1 MKLSKKINNILPSNT
16 VVLGQKARELISL
29 GKDIIQLGEG
39 EPDFNTPDHI
49 INAALD
55 AMNKGKTKYTNVA
68 GTQELRKVIKK
79 FLKMNINFLT
89 GGSNCSRK
97 WWKTINI

>member
-39 EPDFNTPDHI
+39 EPDFNTPYHI
-49 INAALD
+49 IDAALD
-55 AMNKGKTKYTNVA
+55 AMHKGETKYTNVA

-79 FLKMNINFLT
+79 
-89 GGSNCSRK
+89 
-97 WWKTINI
+97 

>member
-16 VVLGQKARELISL
+16 VVLGQARELISL

-68 GTQELRKVIKK
+68 GTQELEK
-79 FLKMNINFLT
+79 L
-89 GGSNCSRK
+89 
-97 WWKTINI
+97 

>member
-39 EPDFNTPDHI
+39 
-49 INAALD
+49 
-55 AMNKGKTKYTNVA
+55 
-68 GTQELRKVIKK
+68 
-79 FLKMNINFLT
+79 
-89 GGSNCSRK
+89 
-97 WWKTINI
+97 